1 MITPVFPLDT
11 DASTA
16 PISPRIQA
24 VVQQALIEEMGRDQ
38 TQGLELPN
46 APGCGFGLGFSVL
59 RDPLLAESPESS
71 GTWRWGGAYG
81 HSWFV
86 DRTQG
91 LSVVAFTN
99 TMYEGM
105 SGSFVT
111 ELRDA
116 VYGELEAAR

>member
-1 MITPVFPLDT
+1 M
-11 DASTA
+11 AGTA
-16 PISPRIQA
+16 WDLLRLLEALRKGEGVLLPD
-24 VVQQALIEEMGRDQ
+24 ALIEEMGRDQ

-59 RDPLLAESPESS
+59 RDPQLAESPESS

-105 SGSFVT
+105 SGRFVT